1 MDEDGRRRVS
11 IPVGAAELA
20 IAKGDITT
28 MPADVIV
35 NAANSALRGGG
46 GVDGAIHRRGG
57 PAIMDELLERYPN
70 GTPTGTAV
78 VTAAGELPA
87 TWVVHAVGPR
97 YRDGLRGEEAQLR
110 AAYEAAMIL
119 ADGLGARSVTFPAIS
134 CGIYGYPLEEGA
146 RIGMSTVRD
155 RLVSAGTIERV
166 TFVLNSDNTFAT
178 FERVL
183 SEVDSPPGT

>member
-1 MDEDGRRRVS
+1 MDEDARRRAS

-20 IAKGDITT
+20 IARGDITT

-35 NAANSALRGGG
+35 NAANSALQGGG

-57 PAIMDELLERYPN
+57 PTILDELRERYPN
-70 GTPTGTAV
+70 GSPTGTAV

-87 TWVVHAVGPR
+87 RWVVHAVGPR
-97 YRDGLRGEEAQLR
+97 YRDGLHGEEALLR

-119 ADGLGARSVTFPAIS
+119 ADGLGAASITLPAIS

-146 RIGMSTVRD
+146 RVGLSTVRD
-155 RLVSAGTIERV
+155 RLVSAGTIERA
-166 TFVLNSDNTFAT
+166 TFVLNSDDTFAT

-183 SEVDSPPGT
+183 SEVDRLPGT

>member
-1 MDEDGRRRVS
+1 MDEDGRRRAS

-119 ADGLGARSVTFPAIS
+119 ADGLGARSITFPAIS

-146 RIGMSTVRD
+146 RIGLSTVRD